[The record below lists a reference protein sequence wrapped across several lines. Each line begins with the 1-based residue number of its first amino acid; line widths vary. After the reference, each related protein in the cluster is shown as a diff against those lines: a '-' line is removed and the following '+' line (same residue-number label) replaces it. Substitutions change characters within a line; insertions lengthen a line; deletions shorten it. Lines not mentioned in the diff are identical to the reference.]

1 MRGVESGLTRNLLI
15 RGNSLIQLL
24 QLIIDT
30 LLLKANTF
38 NIDIMTIP
46 STNDIR
52 NQVQQAL
59 KEDLGTSTNNDFQ
72 GCDVTASLVA
82 DSKESKAHLICRE
95 KAILCGRNWVDAAFN
110 LLDQN
115 IQITWHFEDGQ
126 EINNNDVICEIVG
139 NARHI
144 LTAER
149 TALNF
154 LQTLSA
160 TATQT
165 SLFAKAIIQT
175 DCKILD
181 TRKTIPGLRLAQ
193 KYAVTCGGG
202 VNHRVG
208 LYDMVLIK
216 ENHIHAAGSIATAVS
231 NARKTFENL
240 KIEVE
245 VENINELQQAL
256 ECKVDR
262 VLLDNMNL
270 KMLKEAVLLTDNKI
284 DLEASGNITLETIL
298 AIAKTGV
305 DYISSGAI
313 TKNINAID
321 FSLRFIEEN

>member
-1 MRGVESGLTRNLLI
+1 MTQNLLI

-24 QLIIDT
+24 QLIADT

-38 NIDIMTIP
+38 NIEIMTIP
-46 STNDIR
+46 STNDIQ

-59 KEDLGTSTNNDFQ
+59 NEDLGIGTNNNFQ
-72 GCDVTASLVA
+72 GCDVTASLIP
-82 DSKESKAHLICRE
+82 DSKASKAHLICRE
-95 KAILCGRNWVDAAFN
+95 NAILCGRNWVNNTFN
-110 LLDQN
+110 LLDEK

-126 EINNNDVICEIVG
+126 EINKNDVICEIVG

-165 SLFAKAIIQT
+165 SLFAKTIEQT

-193 KYAVTCGGG
+193 KYAVSCGGG

-216 ENHIHAAGSIATAVS
+216 ENHIHAAGSISTAVS
-231 NARKTFENL
+231 KARENFQGL

-245 VENINELQQAL
+245 VENIGELQQAI

-270 KMLKEAVLLTDNKI
+270 EMLKEAVLLTDNKV

-305 DYISSGAI
+305 DYISTGAI